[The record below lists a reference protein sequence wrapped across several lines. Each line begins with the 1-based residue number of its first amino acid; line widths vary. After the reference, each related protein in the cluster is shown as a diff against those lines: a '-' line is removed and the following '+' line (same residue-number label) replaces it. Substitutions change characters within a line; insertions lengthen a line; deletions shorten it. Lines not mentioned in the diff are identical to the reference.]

1 MAVLNG
7 NVLSFQDDQGST
19 FKFRLGVPG
28 ELEANFIGQSGRLSG
43 TFQKSN

>member
-1 MAVLNG
+1 VAALNG

-19 FKFRLGVPG
+19 FRFRLGAPG
-28 ELEANFIGQSGRLSG
+28 ELEADFFGQSGRLSG